1 MALFDLLDP
10 ANDRLLSDAA
20 ESVSRAELSRR
31 AETVA
36 NRLRD
41 EGVHGL
47 RLCLPLDSGLG
58 SLATLVA
65 VLEHGGRAALL
76 ARPAAG
82 AETAWPGFC
91 DALVLPPEPGAS
103 IDELRIER
111 LPGGGPEDP
120 AVGTER
126 RIWLHSSGTTGKP
139 KWILHDSKALIANAR
154 ACVDRLGLH
163 ADDRVMIPVP
173 IHHMFGLGAGLL
185 PSLLAGAAIKLVA
198 RGNPLVVFQAQRSFD
213 PTVMFMVPSQVRSIL
228 ALGRK
233 AGRARLVVVAGD
245 RVAPDE
251 AAAFEADHGHLI
263 GLYGSSEYGA
273 ITASWPTDPA
283 HLRHL
288 TAGPPMEGVS
298 LALDP
303 DDATPE
309 AEGALPMKIVH
320 ENGFMGYT
328 DPDTGAM
335 IAPAP
340 RLWATGDLVKLHDGP
355 DGKPRIEIMGR
366 ADHAVNR
373 DGLLVHL
380 GQIEGCLSRAF
391 GVALSGVVAA
401 GKSRRGT
408 GIVAYCSLT
417 RDGIT
422 TTEEILEHC
431 RKALPARAVPDQ
443 LQIVPELPMLP
454 SGKVDRRKL
463 SSLAQHLAES
473 RMAQG

>member
-10 ANDRLLSDAA
+10 ANERPLSDAA
-20 ESVSRAELSRR
+20 ESVSRAELSQR
-31 AETVA
+31 AEA
-36 NRLRD
+36 IAARLRD
-41 EGVHGL
+41 EGVDGR

-65 VLEHGGRAALL
+65 VLEHGGRAALM

-82 AETAWPGFC
+82 AAPAWPGFC
-91 DALVLPPEPGAS
+91 DVLVLPPEPGAP
-103 IDELRIER
+103 IEDLRIER
-111 LPGGGPEDP
+111 LPGGGPEDA

-139 KWILHDSKALIANAR
+139 KWILHDSATLIANAR
-154 ACVDRLGLH
+154 ACVDRLGLE
-163 ADDRVMIPVP
+163 AGDRVMIPVP

-251 AAAFEADHGHLI
+251 AAAFEADHGPLV

-273 ITASWPTDPA
+273 ITASWTNDPA
-283 HLRHL
+283 DLRHL
-288 TAGPPMEGVS
+288 TAGPPMGGVE

-303 DDATPE
+303 ADATPE

-320 ENGFMGYT
+320 ANGFMGYT

-335 IAPAP
+335 ITPAP
-340 RLWATGDLVKLHDGP
+340 RVWATGDLVKLHDGP
-355 DGKPRIEIMGR
+355 DGAPRVEVMGR

-380 GQIEGCLSRAF
+380 GQIEGCLSRAP
-391 GVALSGVVAA
+391 GVALPAVVAA

-408 GIVAYCSLT
+408 GILAFCALT
-417 RDGIT
+417 RAGIT
-422 TTEEILEHC
+422 TAEDILEHC
-431 RKALPARAVPDQ
+431 RASLPSRAVPDR
-443 LQIVPELPMLP
+443 LEIVPELPMLP

-463 SSLAQHLAES
+463 SDLAQHLAES
-473 RMAQG
+473 QPAQG